1 MNFRDIPSDILTVRV
16 KSTEISADP
25 LIEQL
30 VYDVSPCIECPD
42 EFELRLDNAIV
53 KVKPSE
59 DADVRFLNSELATGR
74 TMLARLVN
82 PAQDGSIELEIAFF
96 TGECLEMADVEI
108 GVDEV
113 IERSVAKI
121 VGRKLE
127 GTSLY
132 NMLEKRCCYV
142 HGHQRYFFI
151 IAGPAID
158 ETLEKEIEKSANT
171 KMDSGNEKLNKDM
184 EESTGG
190 NIDNSINS
198 QTEEMSKENLSQPN
212 RELSFSKNEPTRS
225 NSFCIIGDGI
235 RVVAT
240 ESQLPDGNSFYI
252 ATRLPRPQHQSDRAV
267 RLAKGR
273 LSFMDWTEAGKIQIL
288 TKAQISALTQD
299 AGSYLS
305 KWDEFGNHEGDLLL
319 KRAREIYVLQY
330 SDVKTERDGTVSVR
344 IVAAKDSALRA
355 LAANDVEEVECVYDI
370 PNYLLN
376 PNMEFAEF
384 VTGIEKQAEINTEQ
398 EKKQNNKM
406 SYLKVL
412 EFDKSSNS
420 LKIQAETI
428 PESECMLILS
438 LAGEIAQIK
447 RRMEAR
453 KKIHEG
459 RSANPQI
466 GLLIEEKG
474 EIVPTRRPHKVK
486 PLTAFV
492 RNKIFRNPPTIKQE
506 DAIDIALNTPDIALI
521 QGPPGT
527 GKTTVIAAIL
537 ERLNE
542 IADKRK
548 KDIKG
553 MVLLTGFQHDAV
565 ENMIDRLSINGIPVP
580 KFGKRSGEE
589 EDHFTRFEKNMEEWC
604 NNVASELRTKGYR
617 IEEIEKETE
626 IKNLCIQYQKKPT
639 RILALNL
646 LKKISALGITI
657 LGDKLSR
664 QVANLERKF
673 STEVTLNA
681 ESSSVI
687 MAVRQLRHTPD
698 AFLDDGPEQ
707 ATNALADLDVNLEKD
722 ELGLLDKASLWS
734 VEDGIPP
741 FLKELAGLKKKLL
754 IRFSAPPVFR
764 VEKQNDEIVML
775 TEEVLKRIKEKGIT
789 VKDKKSFALA
799 EFLAEL
805 ENNPYGM
812 IDAVSDYS
820 FAFAA
825 TCQQSVNEMMKKHKG
840 FMRNESGRNM
850 EYEYVIVDEASRVSP
865 RDLMI
870 PMAMGKRIILV
881 GDHRQLPH
889 LIDEA
894 VAREMEEEKTGEDEI
909 EWIKKTM
916 FQYLFSERLK
926 VLEQKD
932 GIHRR
937 ITLDRQYR
945 MHPVLGEF
953 ISKNFYERFDPSE
966 RFDSGRP
973 ESDFEHN
980 LPDTEGKPAIWIDVP
995 FEKGRHERSGTSWR
1009 RHAEAT
1015 AIAQWLNEWMN
1026 CNEGKNLTF
1035 GVISFYKAQS
1045 DLIKNQLK
1053 KQLGKITEDEKR
1065 LRVGTVDA
1073 FQGMEFDVVFLS
1085 VVRTMPRGWTP
1096 PNVDRVIQARKLFGH
1111 LCLYN
1116 RLNVSMSRQKKL
1128 LVVVG
1133 DPGLVRGDLADEFI
1147 PGLVNF
1153 YDLCQTKGKV
1163 LPCR

>member
-1 MNFRDIPSDILTVRV
+1 MNFRDIPSDILSIRV

-42 EFELRLDNAIV
+42 EFELRLDDAIV
-53 KVKPSE
+53 KVTPSE
-59 DADVRFLNSELATGR
+59 DADIRFLNSELVTGR
-74 TMLARLVN
+74 AMLARLVN
-82 PAQDGSIELEIAFF
+82 PAKDGSIELEIAFF
-96 TGECLEMADVEI
+96 TGECLEMADVQI
-108 GVDEV
+108 GVDEAMEHS
-113 IERSVAKI
+113 IAKI
-121 VGRKLE
+121 VGRTLE

-132 NMLEKRCCYV
+132 NMLEKRCCYI
-142 HGHQRYFFI
+142 HGHQHYFFI

-158 ETLEKEIEKSANT
+158 EALEQEIEKSANT
-171 KMDSGNEKLNKDM
+171 KMDSGDEIQSKNAK
-184 EESTGG
+184 ESTDGS
-190 NIDNSINS
+190 IDDSVDF
-198 QTEEMSKENLSQPN
+198 QENLSQADQEP
-212 RELSFSKNEPTRS
+212 SFSKNEPTRF
-225 NSFCIIGDGI
+225 NSFCVIGDRI
-235 RVVAT
+235 CVVAT
-240 ESQLPDGNSFYI
+240 ENQLPDGNSFYI
-252 ATRLPRPQHQSDRAV
+252 ATRLPRPGNQSDRAI

-273 LSFMDWTEAGKIQIL
+273 LSFVDWTEAGKIQIL

-299 AGSYLS
+299 AGSYLK

-319 KRAREIYVLQY
+319 KRAREIDVLY
-330 SDVKTERDGTVSVR
+330 FTDMETERDGTVTVR
-344 IVAAKDSALRA
+344 IDPANDSALRA
-355 LAANDVEEVECVYDI
+355 LTTNDVEAVEYVDEK
-370 PNYLLN
+370 PNYLRN
-376 PNMEFAEF
+376 PHMTFAEF
-384 VTGIEKQAEINTEQ
+384 IEDIEKGTGERASYYNILNYDDNSNT
-398 EKKQNNKM
+398 
-406 SYLKVL
+406 LK
-412 EFDKSSNS
+412 
-420 LKIQAETI
+420 LKAETI
-428 PESECMLILS
+428 KLQVETIKSPDKSIPKSDGMLILS

-447 RRMEAR
+447 RRMQAR
-453 KKIHEG
+453 KKILEG

-474 EIVPTRRPHKVK
+474 EIAQTRRPHKVK

-506 DAIDIALNTPDIALI
+506 EAIDIALNTPDIALI

-604 NNVASELRTKGYR
+604 NNIASELRTKGYR

-626 IKNLCIQYQKKPT
+626 FKNLCIQYQEAPT
-639 RILALNL
+639 RVLALNL
-646 LKKISALGITI
+646 LKKISSLGITI

-673 STEVTLNA
+673 SKELTLNA

-687 MAVRQLRHTPD
+687 KAVRQLRHTPD

-707 ATNALADLDVNLEKD
+707 ATKALVYLDTNLEED
-722 ELGLLDKASLWS
+722 EHDLLDKASLWN

-741 FLKELAGLKKKLL
+741 FLTELAGLKKKLL

-775 TEEVLKRIKEKGIT
+775 TEEVLKRIREEGIT

-825 TCQQSVNEMMKKHKG
+825 TCQQSVNREMQRLKG
-840 FMRNESGRNM
+840 IIGNAPSGM

-889 LIDEA
+889 LIDET
-894 VAREMEEEKTGEDEI
+894 VAREMEEEKTGEDES

-932 GIHRR
+932 GIRR
-937 ITLDRQYR
+937 HITLDRQYR

-966 RFDSGRP
+966 RFGSGRP
-973 ESDFEHN
+973 ESDFEYN
-980 LPDTEGKPAIWIDVP
+980 LPDTDGKPAIWIDVP
-995 FEKGRHERSGTSWR
+995 FEKGRHERSGTSWQR
-1009 RHAEAT
+1009 RAEAT

-1026 CNEGKNLTF
+1026 CNEGKNLSF

-1045 DLIKNQLK
+1045 DLIRNQFK
-1053 KQLGKITEDEKR
+1053 KQFGLITEDEKR
-1065 LRVGTVDA
+1065 LRVGTVDS

-1085 VVRTMPRGWTP
+1085 IVRTMPRGWKA

-1133 DPGLVRGDLADEFI
+1133 DPSLVQGDLAEEFI